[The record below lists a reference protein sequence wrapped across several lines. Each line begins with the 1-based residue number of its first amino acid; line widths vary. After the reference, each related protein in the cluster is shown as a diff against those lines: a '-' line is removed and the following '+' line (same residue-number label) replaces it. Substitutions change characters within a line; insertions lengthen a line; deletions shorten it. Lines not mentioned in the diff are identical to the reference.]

1 MSNAC
6 TQRQLPG
13 WGWLCSGDTELHI
26 GRYHG
31 LIILT
36 LHIENPWVLSILHHI
51 MKPSKMWWNQIN
63 VKYVTGVPMWCDII
77 FTPVCKAGPNDD
89 KLSQVIFLDSNSAI
103 YFLPLQ
109 IIYCIFIYLSYCIS
123 IYFEHCVLAL
133 IFIPDSGNLVD
144 SSAVVYK
151 WQMSQFPSTQSF
163 IDFFVFQSVW
173 LYGCWGHGTR
183 YNKKKEKQM
192 SKTRRFDYEKHK
204 TKGMMKI
211 NHYS

>member
-1 MSNAC
+1 M
-6 TQRQLPG
+6 
-13 WGWLCSGDTELHI
+13 
-26 GRYHG
+26 
-31 LIILT
+31 
-36 LHIENPWVLSILHHI
+36 ENPWVLSILHYK
-51 MKPSKMWWNQIN
+51 MKPSKMWW
-63 VKYVTGVPMWCDII
+63 KFVTGVPMWCDII

-109 IIYCIFIYLSYCIS
+109 IIYCIFIYLFYCIF
-123 IYFEHCVLAL
+123 IFFEHCVLAL
-133 IFIPDSGNLVD
+133 IFIPYSGNLVD

-192 SKTRRFDYEKHK
+192 SKTRSFGYEKHK
-204 TKGMMKI
+204 GNDENQPLLFMKI
-211 NHYS
+211 NEWIRSIYIRFSPVSKLVPFPSLLWCANSHW

>member
-1 MSNAC
+1 MIS
-6 TQRQLPG
+6 
-13 WGWLCSGDTELHI
+13 
-26 GRYHG
+26 
-31 LIILT
+31 
-36 LHIENPWVLSILHHI
+36 
-51 MKPSKMWWNQIN
+51 
-63 VKYVTGVPMWCDII
+63 
-77 FTPVCKAGPNDD
+77 TPVCKAGPNDD

-109 IIYCIFIYLSYCIS
+109 IIYCIFIYLSYCIF

-173 LYGCWGHGTR
+173 LYGCRGHDTIKKTEKTNAKYQNFGYER
-183 YNKKKEKQM
+183 HYN
-192 SKTRRFDYEKHK
+192 SN
-204 TKGMMKI
+204 TKRI
-211 NHYS
+211 SNYN